1 MPDRPATLRDVAA
14 AAGVHPATASRA
26 LNPETRLLVS
36 EETAR
41 RVSAVAAELGYRP
54 NPVARS
60 LRTRRSHTVGVLIP
74 DLNNPIFPP
83 IVRGLEDK
91 LAAAGYVALLGNT
104 DADASRE
111 RKLFEQM
118 RARHVD
124 GFVLATATLHDR
136 LLAEAAAA
144 ELPVVLMNRLAQD
157 YSFPAVS
164 VDNEQGSRMAVT
176 HLAKLG
182 HTRIAHIA
190 GPQEASTGVG
200 RLRGFRDGMASC
212 GLEVA
217 EDLIAYAARYT
228 VEEGTRC
235 GRELLAAHGDI
246 TAVAAAN
253 DMLAVGCYAALDEAG
268 RRCPDDISVI
278 GFNDMP
284 FIDRLRPPLTSV
296 RFPHYQLGTEAAQLL
311 LERISGAGG
320 PVKILY
326 LAPELI
332 VRGSTAEPAAAP
344 AQAAPARLEDAG
356 QAGSPPVPLR
366 SVPSRAA
373 RGRSLPPLAG
383 ERQAVADRHHDQ
395 VHAVVGGGVIV
406 EIPDGYHGRVVVA
419 GVDDP
424 AMGERVVHHDQ
435 TAGAYPRHDLAP
447 VAEVAVLVS
456 VDEREVEQLLIR
468 QRAQRLDGRAEPQL
482 DPVLQSR
489 LLPVLPG
496 YRGPL
501 LVDVTANQPS
511 AVRQPA
517 GNADRGVPG
526 KGADLDG
533 RRGPGELSEQR
544 HERPLLGGDGQ
555 TGLVGEQIS
564 GLVRQFPEDGVR
576 RAAVRSEIRVEVE
589 TDLLAAPR
597 HGTTL

>member
-41 RVSAVAAELGYRP
+41 RVTAVAAEMGYRP

-104 DADASRE
+104 DADAGRE

-124 GFVLATATLHDR
+124 GFVLATATLHDQ

-144 ELPVVLMNRLAQD
+144 ELPVVLMNR
-157 YSFPAVS
+157 FPAVS

-176 HLAKLG
+176 HLARLG

-200 RLRGFRDGMASC
+200 RLRGFRDGMASH
-212 GLEVA
+212 GLEVD
-217 EDLIAYAARYT
+217 EGLIAYAAKYT
-228 VEEGTRC
+228 VEEGARC
-235 GRELLAAHGDI
+235 GRELVAAHGDI

-268 RRCPDDISVI
+268 LQCPDDISVI

-284 FIDRLRPPLTSV
+284 FVDRLRPPLTTV

-332 VRGSTAEPAAAP
+332 VRGSTAEPLAAAP
-344 AQAAPARLEDAG
+344 AGVEEAP
-356 QAGSPPVPLR
+356 QAGHRPVPLR
-366 SVPSRAA
+366 SVASRGA

-383 ERQAVADRHHDQ
+383 ERQAVADR
-395 VHAVVGGGVIV
+395 
-406 EIPDGYHGRVVVA
+406 
-419 GVDDP
+419 
-424 AMGERVVHHDQ
+424 
-435 TAGAYPRHDLAP
+435 
-447 VAEVAVLVS
+447 
-456 VDEREVEQLLIR
+456 
-468 QRAQRLDGRAEPQL
+468 
-482 DPVLQSR
+482 
-489 LLPVLPG
+489 
-496 YRGPL
+496 
-501 LVDVTANQPS
+501 
-511 AVRQPA
+511 
-517 GNADRGVPG
+517 
-526 KGADLDG
+526 
-533 RRGPGELSEQR
+533 
-544 HERPLLGGDGQ
+544 
-555 TGLVGEQIS
+555 
-564 GLVRQFPEDGVR
+564 
-576 RAAVRSEIRVEVE
+576 
-589 TDLLAAPR
+589 
-597 HGTTL
+597 

>member
-14 AAGVHPATASRA
+14 VAGVHPATASRA

-41 RVSAVAAELGYRP
+41 RVTAVAAEMGYRP

-60 LRTRRSHTVGVLIP
+60 LRTRRSHTIGVLIP

-91 LAAAGYVALLGNT
+91 LDAAGYVALLGNT

-124 GFVLATATLHDR
+124 GFVLATATLQDP

-176 HLAKLG
+176 HLARLG

-200 RLRGFRDGMASC
+200 RLRGFRDGMASH
-212 GLEVA
+212 GLEVD
-217 EDLIAYAARYT
+217 EGLIAYAAKYT
-228 VEEGTRC
+228 VEEGARC
-235 GRELLAAHGDI
+235 GRELLAARGDI

-268 RRCPDDISVI
+268 RQCPDDISVI

-332 VRGSTAEPAAAP
+332 ARGSTAEPAAA
-344 AQAAPARLEDAG
+344 AEAGLEDAG
-356 QAGSPPVPLR
+356 RAGTPPVPLR

-373 RGRSLPPLAG
+373 GGRSLAPLAG
-383 ERQAVADRHHDQ
+383 ERQAIADRHHDQ
-395 VHAVVGGGVIV
+395 VHAVVGGGVVV

-419 GVDDP
+419 GVDNP
-424 AMGERVVHHDQ
+424 AMGECVVHHDQ
-435 TAGAYPRHDLAP
+435 TAGAYPRYDLAP
-447 VAEVAVLVS
+447 VAEVAVLIG
-456 VDEREVEQLLIR
+456 VDEREVEQFGIR
-468 QRAQRLDGRAEPQL
+468 QRAQRLDGRAKPQL
-482 DPVLQSR
+482 YPVLQGR

-496 YRGPL
+496 HRGPL
-501 LVDVTANQPS
+501 LVDVTAQQPS

-517 GNADRGVPG
+517 GDADRGVPG
-526 KGADLDG
+526 ERADLDG
-533 RRGPGELSEQR
+533 RRGPGELGQQG

-555 TGLVGEQIS
+555 AHLVREQVS
-564 GLVRQFPEDGVR
+564 GLVRQLPEDGVR
-576 RAAVRSEIRVEVE
+576 RAAVRGQVRVEVE
-589 TDLLAAPR
+589 ADLLGAPR